1 MKKYIIM
8 VMLLLCTF
16 LCRGEGRV
24 QLDSAVRVA
33 LTEKLTEY
41 FEAISRE
48 PAQVQM
54 GECDF
59 LIESSDD
66 SLIRTHIAQTIYGHY
81 IDSPVMGA
89 EAVAIHVY
97 DKWFKPGLVKM
108 ASDMDLLGAQIFAEF
123 NRQSLLGCR
132 APELT
137 MTTPSGNTVRLF
149 DMEDRTDE
157 VGKSSAQPGCF
168 RVLYFYDTDCSKC
181 RMQTILLRNI
191 LESENFPVEFYA
203 IYTGDNRS
211 QWDEY
216 VSAQWNTDP
225 VSAKVIHLWDP
236 QIDSDF
242 QRKYGILQTPRMF
255 LVAPDDTIV
264 GRGLDAV
271 ALAQMLHGIF
281 DEVQLEYGSKESA
294 ELFDGIFAGSE
305 PSNDDVKAI
314 ADHIAATTLQKG
326 DTVMFRQMTGDLL
339 YYLST
344 RSGEGFKEGLAD
356 LVKERILSQPKIWRT
371 ADDSL
376 KVVGFAG
383 IMNDLLSKSVPGSR
397 ITNLKVPG
405 TLITPK
411 GEKQTSRRLSRLGGK
426 RNIIIFYTEGCHICD
441 AQKAAAHRLIS
452 VEENSLYAD
461 FAGTPFQYSS
471 RRLAG
476 KTCIFLVNVGD
487 LLRTDPSLA
496 NRLFDTFDLS
506 SLPFLLETDR
516 RGIIL
521 RRYFLL

>member
-1 MKKYIIM
+1 
-8 VMLLLCTF
+8 MLLLCTF
-16 LCRGEGRV
+16 LCRGEGVV
-24 QLDSAVRVA
+24 QLDSAVRAA
-33 LTEKLTEY
+33 LTGKLAEY

-48 PAQVQM
+48 PVDVQM

-59 LIESSDD
+59 LIESSED
-66 SLIRTHIAQTIYGHY
+66 SLIRAHIAQTIYDHY
-81 IDSPVMGA
+81 VDNPVMGA

-108 ASDMDLLGAQIFAEF
+108 ASDMDMLGAQIFAEF
-123 NRQSLLGCR
+123 NRQSLIGCS

-137 MTTPSGNTVRLF
+137 MTTPHGDSVQLF
-149 DMEDRTDE
+149 GQDE
-157 VGKSSAQPGCF
+157 QAGCF

-191 LESENFPVEFYA
+191 LETEDFPVEFYA
-203 IYTGDNRS
+203 IYTGDNRT

-216 VSAQWNTDP
+216 VAGQWNVNP
-225 VSAKVIHLWDP
+225 VSAKVTHLWDP
-236 QIDSDF
+236 EIDSDF
-242 QRKYGILQTPRMF
+242 QRKYGVIQAPRMF
-255 LVAPDDTIV
+255 LVAPDGTIL

-294 ELFDGIFAGSE
+294 GLFDGIFAGSD
-305 PSNDDVKAI
+305 PSKDDVKAI
-314 ADHIAATTLQKG
+314 ADHIAATTLPKG

-356 LVKERILSQPKIWRT
+356 LVKEHILSLPKIWRT

-405 TLITPK
+405 TLITSK
-411 GEKQTSRRLSRLGGK
+411 GEKQTSRRLSRLGGN

-441 AQKAAAHRLIS
+441 SQKAAARELVAMKDGS
-452 VEENSLYAD
+452 QDSKL
-461 FAGTPFQYSS
+461 S
-471 RRLAG
+471 R
-476 KTCIFLVNVGD
+476 KTRIFLVNVD
-487 LLRTDPSLA
+487 DPLRTDPALA
-496 NRLFDTFDLS
+496 TRLFDTFDLS

-516 RGIIL
+516 HGTIL